1 MLNLVL
7 KFVSCSRVAG
17 LRVSTAEVLDCLSQL
32 ELIDVLDETQFA
44 AVLRA
49 NFAKSRRE
57 QAKFDHLYHLF
68 FHELRQDAGIANCR
82 ELADQKAELLE
93 ALKSHLNGSPTAQAI
108 IDLLG
113 DDPSPFLEA
122 LRRIGSTGEGPPG
135 GIGGNLGPVTQRLEM
150 MLALRDIKAELS
162 EFLNE
167 NRSRIP
173 WEDRRDL
180 TSHFDDR
187 LEAARRLIMENPRP
201 DYDPAKQVKSYDSHL
216 KELGKISFASLTPAE
231 VAEVRELIDQLVRK
245 FKDTVSRRYAKSNR
259 GLLDVKKT
267 LRSSAK
273 YQGIPMEIFFRGRPP
288 RKGKIIT
295 LCDLSGSVWSG
306 ARFVLNM
313 LYSLQECFM
322 QVRSFVF
329 VAGLDE
335 VTQIFENFE
344 INHAIDKVLSEAE
357 IDYNAATDYGQTFR
371 DFKKDYMDILNKKT
385 TLIIIGDGRTNYANP
400 EEEILDQMRD
410 RCRRIIW
417 LNPETDIFWNSGD
430 SVMRLYQEYC
440 HEVRPCQNLNQLID
454 FIKDLVL

>member
-1 MLNLVL
+1 MLNSVL

-17 LRVSTAEVLDCLSQL
+17 LRVSTAEVLDCLTQL
-32 ELIDVLDETQFA
+32 ELVDVLDESQFA

-82 ELADQKAELLE
+82 ELSDQKAELLE
-93 ALKSHLNGSPTAQAI
+93 DLRENLKGSAALAV

-122 LRRIGSTGEGPPG
+122 LRQLGSGGEGPPG
-135 GIGGNLGPVTQRLEM
+135 GIGGNLGPVTRRLEM
-150 MLALRDIKAELS
+150 MLALRDIKAEMTV
-162 EFLNE
+162 FLNE
-167 NRSRIP
+167 NRPRIP

-187 LEAARRLIMENPRP
+187 LEAARRLLMENPKP
-201 DYDPAKQVKSYDSHL
+201 EYDPAVQVKTYDRHL

-231 VAEVRELIDQLVRK
+231 VEEVRDLIDQLVRK
-245 FKDTVSRRYAKSNR
+245 FKDTVSRRYAKSKR

-267 LRSSAK
+267 LRASAK
-273 YQGIPMEIFFRGRPP
+273 YQGIPMEILYRSRPP

-295 LCDLSGSVWSG
+295 LCDLSGSVWSA
-306 ARFVLNM
+306 ARFMLNI
-313 LYSLQECFM
+313 LYSLQECFT

-329 VAGLDE
+329 VDGVDE
-335 VTQIFENFE
+335 VTRIFENYE
-344 INHAIDKVLSEAE
+344 INHAIDKVLSEAD

-371 DFKKDYMDILNKKT
+371 DFKSNYMDILNKKT
-385 TLIIIGDGRTNYANP
+385 TLIIIGDGRTNYTNP
-400 EEEILDQMRD
+400 EDEILDQMRD

-417 LNPETDIFWNSGD
+417 LNPETEIFWNSGD
-430 SVMRLYQEYC
+430 SVMHLYQVYC

>member
-1 MLNLVL
+1 M
-7 KFVSCSRVAG
+7 
-17 LRVSTAEVLDCLSQL
+17 
-32 ELIDVLDETQFA
+32 
-44 AVLRA
+44 
-49 NFAKSRRE
+49 
-57 QAKFDHLYHLF
+57 
-68 FHELRQDAGIANCR
+68 
-82 ELADQKAELLE
+82 
-93 ALKSHLNGSPTAQAI
+93 
-108 IDLLG
+108 G

-122 LRRIGSTGEGPPG
+122 LRRIGTTGEGSPG

-180 TSHFDDR
+180 TSHFEDR
-187 LEAARRLIMENPRP
+187 LEAARRLLMENPRP
-201 DYDPAKQVKSYDSHL
+201 EYDPAKHVKSYDSHL

-231 VAEVRELIDQLVRK
+231 VAEVRELIAQLVRK
-245 FKDTVSRRYAKSNR
+245 FKDTVNRRYAKSNR

-267 LRSSAK
+267 LRCSAK

-295 LCDLSGSVWSG
+295 LCDLSGSVWSA
-306 ARFVLNM
+306 ARFMLNM
-313 LYSLQECFM
+313 LYSLQECFT

-335 VTQIFENFE
+335 VTRIFENFE
-344 INHAIDKVLSEAE
+344 INHAIDKVLSEAK

-371 DFKKDYMDILNKKT
+371 DFEKDYMDILNKKT
-385 TLIIIGDGRTNYANP
+385 TLIIIGDGRTNYTNP
-400 EEEILDQMRD
+400 EEDILDRMRD

-417 LNPETDIFWNSGD
+417 LNPETEIFWNSGD
-430 SVMRLYQEYC
+430 SVMHLYQEYC